1 MQSAHRMAVSFYNTV
16 QANNQNAR
24 MSAFDR
30 RRQAVDRDGHLVGR
44 VPVQM
49 LLTYKAKNGNSVLT
63 AKNLESIR
71 QLENWLTSH
80 ATFKQLCLKSGG
92 ACQPITSAVP
102 FYFQAPT
109 YVSCL
114 HVKPEP
120 HTSN

>member
-1 MQSAHRMAVSFYNTV
+1 MAVSFYNTV

-49 LLTYKAKNGNSVLT
+49 LLTYKAKKGTTVLT
-63 AKNLESIR
+63 PQNLESIR
-71 QLENWLTSH
+71 KLENWLTSH
-80 ATFKQLCLKSGG
+80 PTYKQLCTKSGG

-102 FYFQAPT
+102 FYFQSPT
-109 YVSCL
+109 YAAPFL
-114 HVKPEP
+114 
-120 HTSN
+120 